1 MQNTC
6 KACVPKDQEHLM
18 ICKPPTGPVT
28 LRTFKGAQDLAQM
41 LAVADAARSVDGMS
55 LGTALEDM
63 KKQYV
68 KGSGFDPERDVV
80 IAESDGQIVGYARGW
95 WLREVGGTYLYR
107 QLGFVAP
114 AWRRQGIGRALLEWL
129 ERRQSELAAQ
139 HDGNAQKLFN
149 VYVTQPEIGRAAMLE
164 KAGYMPA
171 RYFFSMLVPS
181 LEKIHRFPLPTGTEL
196 RPVLPEHYAAVWEID
211 QEVFASHW
219 GRARAVEGDYE
230 AWLTSSAFQPD
241 LWQVAWDIATNR
253 IAGQARPYIDHSGNR
268 EARRLRGYTEFVV
281 VREQWRTRGLAKA
294 LVSSSLHAQ
303 KLAGMSESALE
314 VDSDN
319 PSGATHLYETCGF
332 LIKERNVVYRK
343 PVAL

>member
-1 MQNTC
+1 
-6 KACVPKDQEHLM
+6 VE
-18 ICKPPTGPVT
+18 
-28 LRTFKGAQDLAQM
+28 DLAPM
-41 LAVADAARSVDGMS
+41 LAVADAARLADAIS
-55 LGTALEDM
+55 LGTTVEDM
-63 KKQYV
+63 QKQYV
-68 KGSGFDPERDVV
+68 TSSSFDPSRDVV
-80 IAESDGQIVGYARGW
+80 IAESNGHIVGYARAW
-95 WLREVGGTYLYR
+95 WLREVDGTYLYR
-107 QLGFVAP
+107 HLGFVAP

-139 HDGNAQKLFN
+139 HDGNVLKLFN
-149 VYVTQPEIGRAAMLE
+149 VYVTQPEIDRAAMLE

-196 RPVLPEHYAAVWEID
+196 RPVLPEHYRAVWEID

-230 AWLTSSAFQPD
+230 AWLTSSAFQPE

-268 EARRLRGYTEFVV
+268 EAGRLRGYTEFIV
-281 VREQWRTRGLAKA
+281 VRESWRRRGLAKA
-294 LVSSSLHAQ
+294 LVSFSVQAQ
-303 KLAGMSESALE
+303 KCAGMTESALE
-314 VDSDN
+314 VDSEN

-332 LIKERNVVYRK
+332 LIKERHVVYRK